1 MEKFYRHNNL
11 KLHFSGENGSAFGMK
26 RLETADMENDN
37 RAAEPKAPFILRTD
51 NVNVNMEGC
60 ASIVPGTEK
69 IVNSS
74 EDKDGVTLVY
84 EKGGLE
90 ITAVLKYTDGADVVR
105 QTVTVKNTSDKTQKL
120 THVSSAL
127 INGLC
132 TGGLLKIHDKRKV
145 KVHYCRSHW
154 QGEAQWRTS
163 NLVDLGIYHKTAH
176 AWDTMGFRISSTGSW
191 STGRYYPLV
200 MLEDA
205 ECGKIWY
212 MELEGAYDWTIEV
225 GNENGKD
232 GGMLFMEANCAD
244 QNQNGFVYDLKPGE
258 SYTAPS
264 CVYGCT
270 TGGFDEAVRELLK
283 YKRAA
288 TKGHWDAETPACFND
303 YMDCIWGRPSR
314 EKLVPLIDAASKA
327 GCEVFCMDA
336 GWYIGS
342 NGLWQIDNSKYG
354 EGGLAGII
362 DYIKQKKMIPGIW
375 LEIES
380 VTKGTPLY
388 QKDLLLCRNG
398 EIVNPDRANADFTRK
413 QVRDYIMGVFDMLYG
428 MGIRFVKN
436 DYNMSVML
444 GSDNDGDC
452 PAEGLRKTTDAFYS
466 FIDEVK
472 AKYPDLKIENCGS
485 GAMRC
490 DNGTLSHFELQST
503 SDQEFYYN
511 NTSIISGTL
520 AYLAPEKAGI
530 WSYPY
535 PISYYENRD
544 KINVW
549 ENKDY
554 VAQRADGE
562 ETVYNM
568 VNALMGTLY
577 LSGRIE
583 HADKKNF
590 ALVKEG
596 VKAFK
601 KYRKHNASAHPV
613 WPCGVFNLGDD
624 SFTSLGLVDEKAK
637 KMTLAVWRLNSPEDT
652 IVVDLSK
659 YLAANS
665 KVSLAYPSDP
675 MGAEFVYNPSSKLL
689 TVKLPK
695 RCSARFFEIR
705 I

>member
-1 MEKFYRHNNL
+1 MEQFYRHNNI
-11 KLHFSGENGSAFGMK
+11 KLHFSGETGNNFGMK
-26 RLETADMENDN
+26 RLETSDMDVDN
-37 RAAEPKAPFILRTD
+37 RAADPKAPFIVRTG
-51 NVNVNMEGC
+51 NHNVNMEGC
-60 ASIVPGTEK
+60 ASIVPGNEK
-69 IVNSS
+69 LVKSS
-74 EDKDGVTLVY
+74 ENKDGVTLVY

-90 ITAVLKYTDGADVVR
+90 ITAQLDYITGADVVR
-105 QTVTVKNTSDKTQKL
+105 QTVTVKNKTDRTQKL

-132 TGGLLKIHDKRKV
+132 TGGLLALHDKRKV
-145 KVHYCRSHW
+145 KVHYCLMHW
-154 QGEAQWRTS
+154 QGEAQWRTAS
-163 NLVDLGIYHKTAH
+163 LNELGIYRKTAH
-176 AWDTMGFRISSTGSW
+176 AWDTMGFRVSSTGSW

-200 MLEDA
+200 MLEDQ

-212 MELEGAYDWTIEV
+212 MELEGAYNWTIEV
-225 GNENGKD
+225 GNTNGVG

-244 QNQNGFVYDLKPGE
+244 QHQNGFVYELKAGE

-270 TGGFDEAVRELLK
+270 NGGFEEAVRELLK
-283 YKRAA
+283 YKRKA
-288 TKGHWDAETPACFND
+288 TKGHLDFDAPACFND
-303 YMDCIWGRPSR
+303 YMDCIWGQPTR

-327 GCEVFCMDA
+327 GCELFCMDA
-336 GWYIGS
+336 GWYKGN
-342 NGLWQIDNSKYG
+342 NGLWQVDDSKYG

-362 DYIKQKKMIPGIW
+362 DYIKQKNMIPGIW

-380 VTKGTPLY
+380 VCKDTPIY
-388 QKDLLLCRNG
+388 KKEWLLCKDG

-413 QVRDYIMGVFDMLYG
+413 EVRDYIMGVFDMLYG

-436 DYNMSVML
+436 DYNMSVMT
-444 GSDNDGDC
+444 GTDNNGEC
-452 PAEGLRKTTDAFYS
+452 PTEGLRKTIDAFYS

-511 NTSIISGTL
+511 NTAIISGTL
-520 AYLAPEKAGI
+520 AYIAPEKAGI

-535 PISYYENRD
+535 PISFYENRD

-549 ENKDY
+549 ENKEY

-568 VNALMGTLY
+568 INALMGTLY

-601 KYRKHNASAHPV
+601 KYRKHNACAHPV
-613 WPCGVFNLGDD
+613 WPCGVFTLGDD
-624 SFTSLGLVDEKAK
+624 SYSSLGLINEKTK
-637 KMTLAVWRLNSPEDT
+637 KLTLAVWRLNSSEDT
-652 IVVDLSK
+652 LIIDLSK
-659 YLAANS
+659 YLTASS

-675 MGAEFVYNPSSKLL
+675 MGAEFTFNPTSKTL
-689 TVKLPK
+689 TVRLPK
-695 RCSARFFEIR
+695 RNSARFFEIR